1 MMGRE
6 IQLFIGFP
14 SILLTLFTFIIII
27 NLNVDKNRVIWS
39 FKSNLLLH
47 KKISKNYVD
56 KIKVKMH

>member
-1 MMGRE
+1 M
-6 IQLFIGFP
+6 
-14 SILLTLFTFIIII
+14 I

-47 KKISKNYVD
+47 KKIPKNYVD